1 MMIMHPCDF
10 GEIDHFG
17 EIGHFLEIGR
27 DHLKVSIPSRRW
39 PPAVKKRGAKH
50 RVETFRF
57 LVSEFEI
64 LP

>member
-1 MMIMHPCDF
+1 MTDDDGQRQHACDF
-10 GEIDHFG
+10 FWGGHILEFG
-17 EIGHFLEIGR
+17 G

-39 PPAVKKRGAKH
+39 SPAVKKHGAKH

>member
-1 MMIMHPCDF
+1 MMTDGSSTPVILGKSAILGKF
-10 GEIDHFG
+10 GG
-17 EIGHFLEIGR
+17 